1 MSVFTGA
8 KRIVVKVGTST
19 LTYDT
24 GKLNIRRVEKLAGVL
39 SDLYNSGLQVA
50 LVTSG
55 AIGVGVGKL
64 GLSAKP
70 SDTPGRQAA
79 ATVGQCEL
87 MYIYDKYFR
96 EFGYPTG
103 QLLITKDDLDDPRR
117 RGNLV
122 NAFERLFEY
131 GAVPIVN
138 ENDAVAVEEIVFGD
152 NDTLSAAVAKLI
164 NAQGLIILTDIDGL
178 YDKDPRT
185 NPEASLIP
193 VIHTIDDEVMA
204 LAGGSGTSRGTGGMV
219 TKLHAA
225 QLAIAAGIPTVVMN
239 GQEPHDI
246 YRLLEGHRFGTLFT
260 PEKKDEVS
268 H

>member
-1 MSVFTGA
+1 M
-8 KRIVVKVGTST
+8 
-19 LTYDT
+19 
-24 GKLNIRRVEKLAGVL
+24 
-39 SDLYNSGLQVA
+39 
-50 LVTSG
+50 
-55 AIGVGVGKL
+55 
-64 GLSAKP
+64 
-70 SDTPGRQAA
+70 
-79 ATVGQCEL
+79 
-87 MYIYDKYFR
+87 
-96 EFGYPTG
+96 
-103 QLLITKDDLDDPRR
+103 
-117 RGNLV
+117 
-122 NAFERLFEY
+122 
-131 GAVPIVN
+131 
-138 ENDAVAVEEIVFGD
+138 AVEEIVFGD

-225 QLAIAAGIPTVVMN
+225 QLATAAGIPTVVMN
-239 GQEPHDI
+239 GQEPHDL

-268 H
+268 Y

>member
-1 MSVFTGA
+1 MSDLMAA

-24 GKLNIRRVEKLAGVL
+24 GKLNIRRVENLVGVL
-39 SDLYNSGLQVA
+39 SDLCNSGLQVA

-64 GLSAKP
+64 GLSGKP

-87 MYIYDKYFR
+87 MYIYDKYFG

-103 QLLITKDDLDDPRR
+103 QLLITKDDLDDLRR

-164 NAQGLIILTDIDGL
+164 GAQLLVILTDIDGL
-178 YDKDPRT
+178 YDSDPRT
-185 NPEASLIP
+185 DPEASLIP
-193 VIHTIDDEVMA
+193 VVHKIDDKVMA
-204 LAGGSGTSRGTGGMV
+204 LAGGSGTSRGTGGML

-225 QLAIAAGIPTVVMN
+225 QLATAAGIPTVVMN

-260 PEKKDEVS
+260 PGNKG
-268 H
+268 

>member
-1 MSVFTGA
+1 MSGLMGA

-24 GKLNIRRVEKLAGVL
+24 GKLNICRVERLAGVL
-39 SDLYNSGLQVA
+39 SDLCNSGVQVA

-55 AIGVGVGKL
+55 AIGVGVGRL
-64 GLSAKP
+64 GLGSKP

-87 MYIYDKYFR
+87 MFIYDKYFG

-103 QLLITKDDLDDPRR
+103 QLLITKGDLEDPHRR
-117 RGNLV
+117 SNLM

-131 GAVPIVN
+131 GAIPIVN

-152 NDTLSAAVAKLI
+152 NDTLSAAVAQLI
-164 NAQGLIILTDIDGL
+164 GAQGLVILTDIDGL

-185 NPEASLIP
+185 DASASLIP
-193 VIHTIDDEVMA
+193 VVHKIDGELLA
-204 LAGGSGTSRGTGGMV
+204 LAGGSGTSRGTGGML

-225 QLAIAAGIPTVVMN
+225 QLATQAGIPTVVMN
-239 GQEPHDI
+239 GQEPRDL
-246 YRLLEGHRFGTLFT
+246 YRLMEGHRFGTLFM
-260 PEKKDEVS
+260 PETQN
-268 H
+268 